1 MDIWNS
7 LVLKRSLPGVVDD
20 NFPCVFWKSQFGFL
34 QFCLLWP
41 QRTYVILAKGLF
53 KRGSSDRT
61 CRGCDC
67 SFRGCALY
75 FSPVIFTWSKG
86 EDQPQHHAFQCVS
99 SEQVQRRVQ
108 RKPRGKG
115 RFSPVK
121 AASACRVG
129 TLRVHL
135 LQFLGAL
142 QSYHLAGTRGDILSV
157 ASLSVAGW
165 ALETTEGSPSLLP
178 IASWEAVLSSSWG
191 GWSISFF
198 LGWWWWW
205 WLELE
210 RGFHC
215 SLS

>member
-41 QRTYVILAKGLF
+41 QRTYVILAEGLF

-67 SFRGCALY
+67 SFKGCALY

-129 TLRVHL
+129 TLRVQL
-135 LQFLGAL
+135 APVPWCFAELSPGRYKRRYLVSGFPVCGWLGAGN
-142 QSYHLAGTRGDILSV
+142 YRGL
-157 ASLSVAGW
+157 SLS
-165 ALETTEGSPSLLP
+165 PSYCLLG
-178 IASWEAVLSSSWG
+178 SSSEFILGRMDGGKSSAFPFFWG
-191 GWSISFF
+191 G
-198 LGWWWWW
+198 GD
-205 WLELE
+205 
-210 RGFHC
+210 GGG
-215 SLS
+215 